1 MLANTKVISVIIPVY
16 NVEAYI
22 RRCVDSI
29 LGQTYTNLEIIL
41 VDDGST
47 DSSPE
52 ICDEYAQLDSRV
64 KVIHKENGGVSSA
77 RNRGLKE
84 SNGEYLTFV
93 DSDDYL
99 ESTCFEKMY
108 RGMEENDVD
117 MVVVGWKDQ
126 NDKEGFI
133 NRFINKECCRV
144 FEQNE
149 LPSLIFFA
157 TVWGHLF
164 RREDVISCFFDE
176 NIFYGEDTLFTTKVF
191 FEKRGKRIFV
201 IGTPLYIYKQ
211 DREDS
216 AINLSFNDKRLTII
230 NAYDQILECVKG
242 YKNVMDIAKRN
253 RKEAFF
259 LLYVK
264 ILESNN
270 QKKYKEICHYL
281 RREIITLEREGFK
294 ESSKKEAIV
303 EYLYLYFY
311 KVFSH
316 YLKLKSVRKKVEDT
330 ID

>member
-77 RNRGLKE
+77 RNYGLKE
-84 SNGEYLTFV
+84 SSGEYLTFV

-133 NRFINKECCRV
+133 NKYINRECCRV

-164 RREDVISCFFDE
+164 RRKDVISNFFDE
-176 NIFYGEDTLFTTKVF
+176 NIFYGEDTLFAIKAF
-191 FEKRGKRIFV
+191 FGKPGKRIFV
-201 IGTPLYIYKQ
+201 IGAPLYIYKQ

-216 AINLSFNDKRLTII
+216 ALNLPFNEKMFSKI
-230 NAYDQILECVKG
+230 NALNQILDCVRLYANSLDFAKKSRKSEFFELYLKILDTNNKKKFKSEYKYLKRELILLRKEG
-242 YKNVMDIAKRN
+242 YKS
-253 RKEAFF
+253 
-259 LLYVK
+259 L
-264 ILESNN
+264 
-270 QKKYKEICHYL
+270 C
-281 RREIITLEREGFK
+281 FK
-294 ESSKKEAIV
+294 EDFV
-303 EYLYLYFY
+303 EVLYLYCY
-311 KVFSH
+311 QLVRC
-316 YLKLKSVRKKVEDT
+316 YLLIKEKIGK
-330 ID
+330 